1 MRKIAT
7 IKENDRKALFQNT
20 AAKMGLTNAIVEK
33 DFWVCFMLDYL
44 FHRCEWKDNIAFK
57 GGTSLSKAYGL
68 IERFSEDIDLILDWR
83 VIGYEMNAPWEE
95 RSVSKQNI
103 FNEEA
108 NTRTATFLKE
118 TFMPSIMAD
127 LQNELGLSV
136 NCYIEET
143 DPQTVVFAYNR
154 SFEDSSILPVI
165 RLEIG
170 ALAAWTPAEEKT
182 ITPYA
187 AIEYPK
193 VFTEPT
199 TNILTVLPKRTFWE
213 KVTILHREAYRAEN
227 KKFPS
232 RYSRHYYDLYCMMN
246 SPVKESAFAD
256 IELLEKV
263 VKFKDKFYHCGWA
276 RNDLAKVGTMKLM
289 PPEHNLQ
296 ALRDDYN
303 HMQNMIF
310 GNKPDFDVILNGL
323 EQLEKEINVI
333 KG

>member
-7 IKENDRKALFQNT
+7 VNENDREALFQNT
-20 AAKMGLTNAIVEK
+20 AAKMGLTNAIIEK

-44 FHRCEWKDNIAFK
+44 FHRCKWKENIAFK

-83 VIGYEMNAPWEE
+83 VIGFEKNEPWER
-95 RSVSKQNI
+95 RSISKQNL
-103 FNEEA
+103 FNEDA
-108 NTRTATFLKE
+108 NERTAVFLKD
-118 TFMPSIMAD
+118 TFMPSVMAD
-127 LQNELGLSV
+127 LQNELGFSI

-154 SFEDSSILPVI
+154 SFEDSSILPII

-187 AIEYPK
+187 AIKYPK
-193 VFTEPT
+193 VFEEPT

-213 KVTILHREAYRAEN
+213 KVTILHREAYRPEN
-227 KKFPS
+227 KTFPS
-232 RYSRHYYDLYCMMN
+232 RYSRHYYDLYCMVN

-263 VKFKDKFYHCGWA
+263 VNFKDKFYHCGWA
-276 RNDLAKVGTMKLM
+276 RYDIAKVGTMKLM
-289 PPEHNLQ
+289 PPEYNLK
-296 ALRDDYN
+296 ALKDDYN

-310 GNKPDFDVILNGL
+310 GNKPDFDVILNEI
-323 EQLEKEINVI
+323 EQLEKEINAI
-333 KG
+333 K